1 MDRRIPHR
9 RARIALLGGAAML
22 GLAATGLLP
31 QRRVPDIVGPAQVI
45 DGDSLR
51 VAGIE
56 IRLFGIDA
64 PEFRQTCLRAVHPLA
79 CGRAATRFLEWLT
92 QGRELRCRAREE
104 DRYGRTIAVCLAGEI
119 DLGAAMV
126 RAGQAVAYGAY
137 QAEEREAR
145 EARRGIW
152 ATSFERPATWRARHP
167 H

>member
-9 RARIALLGGAAML
+9 RARIALLGAAAML
-22 GLAATGLLP
+22 GLAATGFLP
-31 QRRVPDIVGPAQVI
+31 QRRLPDVVGPATVI

-56 IRLFGIDA
+56 VRLFGIDA
-64 PEFRQTCLRAVHPLA
+64 PEFRQICMRAGHPLA
-79 CGRAATRFLEWLT
+79 CGRAATRFLERLT
-92 QGRELRCRAREE
+92 DERELHCRPREH
-104 DRYGRTIAVCLAGEI
+104 DRYGRTVALCFVGEI

-137 QAEEREAR
+137 QSEEREAR
-145 EARRGIW
+145 AARRGIW
-152 ATSFERPATWRARHP
+152 VTSFDHPATWRTRHP